1 MSCSA
6 AIVFPGQGSQHLNML
21 SQGSILDLAISSEY
35 SHLID
40 HCSDLISH
48 NCLKLIENGP
58 EELLNQTSITQPILL
73 LTSYLHYQ
81 NLMSKID
88 IDPILLAGHSL
99 GEYSALV
106 AGNALTIEDALALVR
121 TRGLIME
128 EAPKGS
134 MAAILGLELDA
145 VKEVCSQVSTNSLH
159 QVQCANINSPNQT
172 VISGTEEG
180 VKLAQKFCLEKGA
193 RKAILLNVSIA
204 SHSNLMEPLKD
215 RFFEAI
221 CSVNIKQPSI
231 PVIHNVNH
239 DESSGSDELK
249 KLLAKQ
255 LFSPVQW
262 VKTCQ
267 KIVEK
272 NIPAIECGPG
282 KVIAGLLKANG
293 VNDYFSTSDVNF
305 YEKILV
311 HGK

>member
-48 NCLKLIENGP
+48 NCLELIENGP
-58 EELLNQTSITQPILL
+58 EELLDQTSITQPILL

-145 VKEVCSQVSTNSLH
+145 IKEVCSQVSTNTLH
-159 QVQCANINSPNQT
+159 QVQCANINLS
-172 VISGTEEG
+172 
-180 VKLAQKFCLEKGA
+180 L
-193 RKAILLNVSIA
+193 
-204 SHSNLMEPLKD
+204 
-215 RFFEAI
+215 
-221 CSVNIKQPSI
+221 
-231 PVIHNVNH
+231 IH
-239 DESSGSDELK
+239 
-249 KLLAKQ
+249 
-255 LFSPVQW
+255 
-262 VKTCQ
+262 
-267 KIVEK
+267 I
-272 NIPAIECGPG
+272 
-282 KVIAGLLKANG
+282 
-293 VNDYFSTSDVNF
+293 
-305 YEKILV
+305 
-311 HGK
+311 